1 MTLDERLA
9 TLQMVPEFRQLAGP
23 ECTALASAMR
33 EEIYEKGEVV
43 CVEGEVADRVFIL
56 HSGELSVTQ
65 AGREGVVQQLSRGAL
80 LGEVAFFDGSL
91 RTATVTATT
100 PSTIL
105 SLEFERFRK
114 FLLAHPDSALIIA
127 ARIVHM
133 LRHAETA
140 LVELQR
146 AQRIG

>member
-9 TLQMVPEFRQLAGP
+9 TLQIVPEFRQLAGP
-23 ECTALASAMR
+23 ERTALASAMR
-33 EEIYEKGEVV
+33 EEIYEKGELV
-43 CVEGEVADRVFIL
+43 CVEGEVADRIFIL
-56 HSGELSVTQ
+56 HTGELSITQ
-65 AGREGVVQQLSRGAL
+65 SGRDGVVQHLSRGAL

-91 RTATVTATT
+91 RTATVTATA

-114 FLLAHPDSALIIA
+114 FLLANPDSALIIA
-127 ARIVHM
+127 TRIVRM

-146 AQRIG
+146 AQRLV

>member
-9 TLQMVPEFRQLAGP
+9 TLQMVPEFRQLVGP
-23 ECTALASAMR
+23 ERTALASAMR
-33 EEIYEKGEVV
+33 EETYEEGEVV
-43 CVEGEVADRVFIL
+43 CGEGEIADRVFVV
-56 HSGELSVTQ
+56 HGGEFSVTQ
-65 AGREGVVQQLSRGAL
+65 SGRDGVVQQLSRGAL

-114 FLLAHPDSALIIA
+114 FLLAHPDSALVIA